1 MTTTELALHAYALH
15 RGPIWRSDAWAAPD
29 HHLHIEAPAMT
40 PTGRYADFL
49 AAKARRHQSP
59 GITIDPGAIHHS
71 LHDWQNR
78 IVRTALSRGRGAVF
92 ADTGLGK
99 TRMQIEWARLV
110 APSALIIAP
119 LSVARQTVREA
130 TKIDADVR
138 YVRNPNEVVP
148 GSVSITNY
156 EMAHHFHADQFDAV
170 ALDES
175 SILKNFTGSTRNAL
189 IAQWRDTPF
198 RSSWSATPA
207 PNDVTELCNQAE
219 FLGVMPRNEMLAAYF
234 VHDDDGWR
242 LKGHAADP
250 MFAWMATWATAARRP
265 SDVGGDDGPYQLP
278 PLNITPVTIPV
289 EIEQDGQLFATD
301 LGGVGGR
308 AAVRRST
315 LSARVEAAER
325 LLNGR
330 GQWIAWCGLND
341 EAAALAKI
349 DGAFNVH
356 GGLTPDE
363 KADAFE
369 RFQDGEIRVLV
380 TKPSIAGMGMNFQNC
395 HRMVFVGMSDS
406 WESYYQAVR
415 RCWRFGQESPVDAY
429 VVVSELEQQ
438 IVDNVRRKET
448 EVASWIDRLIH
459 HMNNTKESAA

>member
-1 MTTTELALHAYALH
+1 MTTTPYQ
-15 RGPIWRSDAWAAPD
+15 
-29 HHLHIEAPAMT
+29 
-40 PTGRYADFL
+40 DFL

-59 GITIDPGAIHHS
+59 GIEVDPVRIHPS
-71 LHDWQNR
+71 LHDWQAR
-78 IVRTALSRGRGAVF
+78 IVAQALRRGRGAVF
-92 ADTGLGK
+92 ADTGMGK
-99 TRMQIEWARLV
+99 TRMQIEWSRLI
-110 APSALIIAP
+110 APSSLIIAP

-130 TKIDADVR
+130 GFIDADVR
-138 YVRNPNEVVP
+138 YVRRPEEVVA
-148 GSVSITNY
+148 GTVSITNY
-156 EMAHHFHADQFDAV
+156 EVADRFDPSMFDAV

-175 SILKNFTGSTRNAL
+175 SILKNFTGATRNAL
-189 IAQWRDTPF
+189 IAQWANTPY

-219 FLGVMPRNEMLAAYF
+219 FLGIMPRNEMLAAYF

-250 MFAWMATWATAARRP
+250 MFAWMATWATAARKP
-265 SDVGGDDGPYQLP
+265 SDVGGDDGPYHLP
-278 PLNITPVTIPV
+278 PLEILPITVPV
-289 EIEQDGQLFATD
+289 EIQQEGQLFATD

-308 AAVRRST
+308 AQVRRST
-315 LSARVEAAER
+315 LSARVGASSA
-325 LLNGR
+325 LLATR

-341 EAAALAKI
+341 EAEALARDV

-356 GGLTPDE
+356 GALSPDE

-369 RFQDGEIRVLV
+369 RFQDGSIRVLV

-415 RCWRFGQESPVDAY
+415 RCWRYGQVNGVEAY

-438 IVDNVRRKET
+438 IVDNVRRKES
-448 EVASWIDRLIH
+448 EVSGWVDRLVW
-459 HMNNTKESAA
+459 HMNNSNHADERVAS